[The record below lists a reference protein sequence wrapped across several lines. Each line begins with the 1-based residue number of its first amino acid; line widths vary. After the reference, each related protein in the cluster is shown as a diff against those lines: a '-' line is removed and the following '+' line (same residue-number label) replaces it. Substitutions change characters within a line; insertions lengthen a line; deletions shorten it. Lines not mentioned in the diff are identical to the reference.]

1 LGGDGRGRARA
12 KREVEG
18 SLSATTSL
26 FSSSRPRPPSV
37 ESGGPRCASAAPG
50 AASPGASKDATWR
63 GIRAVVLGA
72 RAAGG
77 ERGRRSRTTTPPQ
90 LTQQRRCS
98 TRPRC
103 RGAAGQRPRAT
114 PGSACGGGGAVGA
127 GREGVGDGVGAG
139 EPMASLAGRARLSLS
154 ASTPRKLTSQPTKA
168 PRTHGSKTLPRSASS
183 MPTAPPLSGRRSERA
198 SSGNE
203 ALFFRLFESE
213 RRWLFGARRARA

>member
-1 LGGDGRGRARA
+1 MGGDGRGRARA

-37 ESGGPRCASAAPG
+37 ESGGPRRASAAPG

-139 EPMASLAGRARLSLS
+139 EPMASLAGKAVARGDPFAALHARASLSLHPRHENS
-154 ASTPRKLTSQPTKA
+154 PASRPR
-168 PRTHGSKTLPRSASS
+168 
-183 MPTAPPLSGRRSERA
+183 RRGPMA
-198 SSGNE
+198 
-203 ALFFRLFESE
+203 
-213 RRWLFGARRARA
+213 ARRCRDPRAPCRRRRP